1 MCLSKKCPSYIAGA
15 TIKCDVC
22 KSKRRLSQYNS
33 SIKVELKKQNEILE
47 LKNRILMVHAVAES
61 QLKEAELRKEELETY
76 KRLAVVAQLDLS
88 NERIKTQALQCSLDA
103 KPNRDLANA
112 VLRRENEML
121 KRRAEI
127 LSNLYFKLS
136 DFVVDSTGE
145 AIGYG
150 LFCNIDI
157 TEFDIGMYLLDFIG
171 FERMMTENE
180 KNGRF
185 RNKYLLSIGK
195 GRVLDC
201 QKKAKAN
208 ICMASRCNQARGLRG
223 KPTMH
228 LEIVYDPPHFKIIAA
243 ASANSE
249 LLTTY
254 HGIV

>member
-1 MCLSKKCPSYIAGA
+1 MRITFFLIFFIFDFAICFCFRLPLPLSSSLSSSSSA
-15 TIKCDVC
+15 TTVAKTV
-22 KSKRRLSQYNS
+22 SFS
-33 SIKVELKKQNEILE
+33 S
-47 LKNRILMVHAVAES
+47 S
-61 QLKEAELRKEELETY
+61 SSSSPELETY